1 MLGIDFSKFP
11 DVFERILLPAIG
23 ETLYMSVISTIL
35 AFLIGLVPA
44 ILLVLSAQ
52 DGLKPNKPLFI
63 TLDITV
69 NTLKSFPFIKIGRA
83 HV

>member
-1 MLGIDFSKFP
+1 MFGIDFSKFP

-23 ETLYMSVISTIL
+23 ETLYMSVVSTLL

-52 DGLKPNKPLFI
+52 ARPP
-63 TLDITV
+63 
-69 NTLKSFPFIKIGRA
+69 
-83 HV
+83 